1 MDTIKLI
8 QKYYDSESRLY
19 NVLVDHST
27 SVKNK
32 ALVVAKKVKHL
43 NPDLE
48 FIKEASMLHD
58 IGIFQVYAP
67 QIGCFGENP
76 YPCHGYLGRKI
87 LEKEGFLKHALVCE
101 RHLGVGITKE
111 DIIRQKLPLPKRN
124 MVSVTLE
131 EKIISFADNF
141 FSKDNLF
148 KERSINTIRR
158 SLAQF
163 GKQKAEKFNK
173 WLKFFEG

>member
-1 MDTIKLI
+1 MDPLKII

-19 NVLVDHST
+19 NILVNHST
-27 SVKNK
+27 SVKKK

-58 IGIFQVYAP
+58 IGIFQVYAS
-67 QIGCFGENP
+67 QIECFGENP

-87 LEKEGFLKHALVCE
+87 LEKEGFFKHALVCE
-101 RHLGVGITKE
+101 RHIGVGITKE
-111 DIIRQKLPLPKRN
+111 DIIKQKLPLPKRN
-124 MVSVTLE
+124 MVPVTLE

-141 FSKDNLF
+141 FSKDNLL
-148 KERSINTIRR
+148 KEKSIDAIKKN
-158 SLAQF
+158 LARF
-163 GKQKAEKFNK
+163 GKWKVERFEKE
-173 WLKFFEG
+173 LEFFGN